1 MRTRRNCD
9 VIMTSGS
16 GSDVSDDDDGVI
28 MFSTRTSAPPASNHF
43 FNLRS
48 TTVWYDEV
56 SSMTSLAQF
65 PVLSVFVDQSL
76 SGITC
81 LKLFSLSSLQS
92 DVCFRTVFTLLWLA
106 AMLFAICW
114 NCFAFIVVC
123 LAIMYMQSCSVRSF
137 VRVFTPRLNRFE
149 SVFVSSS
156 LFRTRFRF
164 RSVATQVRL
173 KRNLV

>member
-1 MRTRRNCD
+1 MLAFKLLRLNKSIHQQPLASRQFCASECKWWIVFCWDSINVPLVLCIVVRTRRNCD

-106 AMLFAICW
+106 PF
-114 NCFAFIVVC
+114 
-123 LAIMYMQSCSVRSF
+123 SGSF
-137 VRVFTPRLNRFE
+137 KTVT
-149 SVFVSSS
+149 SS
-156 LFRTRFRF
+156 
-164 RSVATQVRL
+164 
-173 KRNLV
+173 